1 MTKTEILE
9 KIREEFESMRDDER
23 YSQQQKNEKYGS
35 LMTIMEQQFNIPL
48 LAGTE
53 FDRLDNDVKE
63 LYSIKKEWLPFLF
76 LTS

>member
-9 KIREEFESMRDDER
+9 KIREDFERTKNDER

-48 LAGTE
+48 LSGAE
-53 FDRLDNDVKE
+53 FDNIDNDVKE
-63 LYSIKKEWLPFLF
+63 MY
-76 LTS
+76 LTLSNARAFD

>member
-48 LAGTE
+48 LAETE

-63 LYSIKKEWLPFLF
+63 LYLMISNARIFD
-76 LTS
+76 

>member
-63 LYSIKKEWLPFLF
+63 LYLMISNARIFD
-76 LTS
+76 